1 MTWTVRRLRSDDAEA
16 ARTLNREAF
25 GFPVGAEPEAASVE
39 QPGKQWF
46 GAFDDDGGE
55 LVATT
60 VDREFEAWFGG
71 RVLPLAGIAN
81 VTVAAEHRSR
91 GVLTPLLTEVLD
103 RARERGAVLSTLFP
117 SAPGIYRRFGFEA
130 VTNACQVD
138 VPSTSLAAVPAAAG
152 VTLRRAGPEDA
163 QTIGRIYDTWAAGQ
177 NGPLTRRG
185 VSFPAGDQGTLDAFS
200 GVSLVL
206 DGAGD
211 ARGYAA
217 WTRGPAD
224 GSGPTIEVAD
234 LVALDVTA
242 YRSLLR
248 TVGSFGSVTATV
260 RLRASGVEPLR
271 LLLPSLDWT
280 VVSEELCML
289 KVLDVPGAITGHR
302 CAPGLDLR
310 LGFTLTADVLPE
322 LNGGYRVEASGG
334 ALVSERGE
342 VDDDRILN
350 PRGLALLYAGAASCA
365 DLRALGLLTGGD
377 QRQDA
382 DWDALFGGW
391 PNRVRDTF

>member
-1 MTWTVRRLRSDDAEA
+1 MTWTVRRLQPADAEA

-39 QPGKQWF
+39 QPGKRWF
-46 GAFDDDGGE
+46 GAFSDNDGEG
-55 LVATT
+55 LAATA

-81 VTVAAEHRSR
+81 VTVAAEHRNR
-91 GVLTPLLTEVLD
+91 GVLTPLLTVVLD
-103 RARERGAVLSTLFP
+103 RARERGACLSTLFP

-130 VTNACQVD
+130 VTNACRVD
-138 VPSTSLAAVPAAAG
+138 VPSTSLAAVPAATG
-152 VTLRRAGPEDA
+152 VTLRRAGPKDA
-163 QTIGRIYDTWAAGQ
+163 ETIRQIYDTWAAGR

-185 VSFPAGDQGTLDAFS
+185 VSFPAGDQETLDAFS

-206 DGAGD
+206 DGAGE

-217 WTRGPAD
+217 WTRGGD
-224 GSGPTIEVAD
+224 GGGAGIEVAD
-234 LVALDVTA
+234 LVALDVDA

-248 TVGSFGSVTATV
+248 TVGSFGGVTATV
-260 RLRASGVEPLR
+260 RLQTSGAEPLR

-289 KVLDVPGAITGHR
+289 KVLDVPAAITGHR
-302 CAPGLDLR
+302 CAPGLDVG
-310 LGFTLTADVLPE
+310 LGFTLTGDVLPD
-322 LNGGYRVEASGG
+322 LNGSYRIRACGG
-334 ALVSERGE
+334 RLRGERGE
-342 VDDDRILN
+342 ADDDRMLS
-350 PRGLALLYAGAASCA
+350 PRGLALLYAGAASCV
-365 DLRALGLLTGGD
+365 DLRALGLLAGGD
-377 QRQDA
+377 LSADA

-391 PNRVRDTF
+391 PNRVCDTF